1 MFKKYEA
8 NKSDVSKIS
17 ETLDDILL
25 GQGMQIMKDLM
36 TDLMS

>member
-8 NKSDVSKIS
+8 NKSDVSKIL

-25 GQGMQIMKDLM
+25 GRVMQIMSDLM
-36 TDLMS
+36 TDLKS

>member
-17 ETLDDILL
+17 ETLDGILL
-25 GQGMQIMKDLM
+25 GRDMQIMKDFM